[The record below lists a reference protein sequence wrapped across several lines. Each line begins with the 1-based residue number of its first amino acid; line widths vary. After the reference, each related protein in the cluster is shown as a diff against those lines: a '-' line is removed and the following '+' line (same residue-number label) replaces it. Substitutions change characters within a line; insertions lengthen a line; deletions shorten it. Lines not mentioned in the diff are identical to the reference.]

1 MVSGGLG
8 PMGCDVQILD
18 SVGVYMVWGSGCVG
32 GGVDYVWQ
40 FGILSATFV
49 RLVAKTSFLSFKIER
64 KK

>member
-1 MVSGGLG
+1 MVSGGFG

-18 SVGVYMVWGSGCVG
+18 SVGVYMVWGSGCV
-32 GGVDYVWQ
+32 DYIWQ

-49 RLVAKTSFLSFKIER
+49 RLAAKTSFLSFKIER